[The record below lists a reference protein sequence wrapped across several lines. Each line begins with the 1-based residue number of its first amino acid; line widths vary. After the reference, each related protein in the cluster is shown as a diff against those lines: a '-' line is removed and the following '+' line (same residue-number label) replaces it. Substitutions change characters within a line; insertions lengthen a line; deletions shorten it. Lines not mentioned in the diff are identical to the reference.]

1 MDITLGRPRSGDRP
15 GEARE
20 TNAEQ
25 LRRSE
30 QLKHERAVRDWSKAQ
45 LIHALRLAAAEEDVT
60 LPSDASIS
68 RRIAMWEN
76 QGVAPDDL
84 YARLLCR
91 AYDKTPAGLC
101 LPQAQAPGESVP
113 GAEYPETPEEALTT
127 VARLWRA
134 DLDQAGAL
142 LAVAPSAGSSDAAS
156 VEWLTSDEPVPMPE
170 HTSGIRVGLR
180 DVQRVKATTDMF
192 AAMDDSYGGGHA
204 RPMLMQYLNSEVA
217 GLLTGRYTDA
227 VGRALFSVV
236 AEATLLAAWMSYD
249 TAHHGIA
256 QRYFVQALRLAQDGG
271 DRRLAGSILSA
282 MSHQATFLGNFRE
295 ATRLARAA
303 QLGIARV
310 ATPTLRAQFHA
321 MEARG
326 LSGAGDIR
334 GAEAALAR
342 SASALEAQRLEDEPE
357 WITYFDAAELAAEA
371 GHCFRDLAKAKQAVT
386 HAVSASS
393 GHVRSDFFVSMVLA
407 DAHLTAGDLEAACN
421 VALDALD
428 AGEQLKS
435 ARALTYVRDFRQH
448 LAPYA
453 ETAAARDLSEQ
464 AANYRLWNRSS

>member
-1 MDITLGRPRSGDRP
+1 
-15 GEARE
+15 
-20 TNAEQ
+20 
-25 LRRSE
+25 
-30 QLKHERAVRDWSKAQ
+30 
-45 LIHALRLAAAEEDVT
+45 
-60 LPSDASIS
+60 
-68 RRIAMWEN
+68 
-76 QGVAPDDL
+76 
-84 YARLLCR
+84 
-91 AYDKTPAGLC
+91 
-101 LPQAQAPGESVP
+101 
-113 GAEYPETPEEALTT
+113 
-127 VARLWRA
+127 
-134 DLDQAGAL
+134 
-142 LAVAPSAGSSDAAS
+142 
-156 VEWLTSDEPVPMPE
+156 LTSAEPVPMPE
-170 HTSGIRVGLR
+170 HAGGIRVGLR

-303 QLGIARV
+303 RMGISRV
-310 ATPTLRAQFHA
+310 ATPTLLAQFHA

-326 LSGAGDIR
+326 LSGAGDVH
-334 GAEAALAR
+334 GAEAALAK
-342 SASALEAQRLEDEPE
+342 SARALEAQRLEDEPE
-357 WITYFDAAELAAEA
+357 WITYFDPAELAAEA
-371 GHCFRDLAKAKQAVT
+371 GHCFRDLAKAK
-386 HAVSASS
+386 HAVAHAGNAVS
-393 GHVRSDFFVSMVLA
+393 GHVRSDFFVSVVLA
-407 DAHLTAGDLEAACN
+407 DAHLGAGDLEAACS

-428 AGEQLKS
+428 FGEELKS
-435 ARALTYVRDFRQH
+435 ARAVSYVRDFRRH

-453 ETAAARDLSEQ
+453 HTAAVRDLSEQ
-464 AANYRLWNRSS
+464 ATDYRLWNRSS